1 MAPARDLE
9 VGIAAIQ
16 AGADAVYIG
25 APEFGARQAA
35 GNSLSDIAELVNYAH
50 RFGVQVLVTLN
61 TLLHED
67 EYPRACALA
76 HELYKVGVDALIIQD
91 LNLLNY
97 DLPPIRL
104 HASTQCDNRTPE
116 QVLHLQQLGFR
127 RVVLARELS
136 IKEIQEISNAI
147 QSYTTLHNTIPPY
160 TTLHNT
166 IPPYTTLHHTTPCL
180 ELEAF
185 VHGALCVSYSGRCY
199 LSEVL
204 MERSANR
211 GCCAQPCRQRYDL
224 IDKDGNEIL
233 DIHGEPI
240 HQRYLLSLQDMDRS
254 MHLAE
259 LIEAGVT
266 TFKIEGRL
274 KDRDYVTNIVAY
286 YRQLIDKLIDSHPE
300 YQTASIRSSYE
311 YSFTPN
317 PEKTFHRGQTD
328 YFLHGRSANMA
339 NWETPKSTGEKIG
352 KVVATRHNAICVQL
366 AHGITLHN
374 GDGICYGDKGFA
386 INRIEGDWIYPNLQS
401 PIANSQY
408 PLAKRPLPNSPKGV
422 QYPIANSPQGVQYP
436 IGGTPSNSA
445 ASNSPKGVQ
454 YPKVGTT
461 LYRNL
466 DNEFL
471 RSLRAERRMP
481 VAIRFQAV
489 PEGYRLTIGE
499 QTAIFET
506 EHQTA
511 SNPERALQT
520 IIQQLSKLGDTDF
533 TAKDI
538 QVLDYETPCSDT
550 FPYFIP
556 ISQLNQWRR
565 EVIASNSPKGVQYP
579 IANSPKGVQYPIAA
593 HAASNSTAS
602 YHLQRSDLQAKPIYS
617 EASYPLMTCKY
628 CILHELGHCR
638 KINPMPNEPRYLR
651 LQNGTIL
658 SLEFDCKN
666 CEMRIKKLH

>member
-9 VGIAAIQ
+9 VGKAAIQ

-35 GNSLSDIAELVNYAH
+35 GNSLEDIAELVQYAH
-50 RFGVQVLVTLN
+50 RFGAQVLVTLN

-91 LNLLNY
+91 LHLLDY

-116 QVLHLQQLGFR
+116 QVLRLQQMGFR

-136 IKEIQEISNAI
+136 IEQIHEIHHTI
-147 QSYTTLHNTIPPY
+147 QSSTTLHNSPLEGESEGAI
-160 TTLHNT
+160 
-166 IPPYTTLHHTTPCL
+166 

-204 MERSANR
+204 MNRSANR
-211 GCCAQPCRQRYDL
+211 GCCAQLCRQRYDL
-224 IDKDGNEIL
+224 LDKDGNEIV

-259 LIEAGVT
+259 MIEAGVT

-286 YRQLIDKLIDSHPE
+286 YRQLLDQLIDSDPTLQHASTRSV
-300 YQTASIRSSYE
+300 YQYT
-311 YSFTPN
+311 FTPN
-317 PEKTFHRGQTD
+317 PAKTFHRGATD
-328 YFLHGRSANMA
+328 YFLHGRTPNMA
-339 NWETPKSTGEKIG
+339 NWQTPKSTGEKIG
-352 KVVATRHNAICVQL
+352 RVVAVRHNALCVQL
-366 AHGITLHN
+366 LPGITLHN
-374 GDGICYGDKGFA
+374 GDGICYEDKGFA
-386 INRIEGDWIYPNLQS
+386 INRIEGDWIYPNIQMS
-401 PIANSQY
+401 
-408 PLAKRPLPNSPKGV
+408 R
-422 QYPIANSPQGVQYP
+422 
-436 IGGTPSNSA
+436 IGN
-445 ASNSPKGVQ
+445 Q
-454 YPKVGTT
+454 LIGTT

-466 DNEFL
+466 DMEFV

-481 VAIRFQAV
+481 VDIHFAAV
-489 PEGYRLTIGE
+489 AEGYRLTIGE
-499 QTAIFET
+499 KTVVFAA
-506 EHQTA
+506 EHQPA
-511 SNPERALQT
+511 NNSERALQT

-533 TAKDI
+533 IAKDI
-538 QVLDYETPCSDT
+538 SIFDFEAPCSNV

-556 ISQLNQWRR
+556 TSQLNQWRR
-565 EVIASNSPKGVQYP
+565 EVSNRESALQR
-579 IANSPKGVQYPIAA
+579 ND
-593 HAASNSTAS
+593 
-602 YHLQRSDLQAKPIYS
+602 LQRSDLQAKPIYI
-617 EASYPLMTCKY
+617 EASYSNAPLMTCKY
-628 CILHELGHCR
+628 CILYELGHCR
-638 KINPMPNEPRYLR
+638 KINPMANGPRYLR

-666 CEMRIKKLH
+666 CEMRITKQQ

>member
-35 GNSLSDIAELVNYAH
+35 GNSLNDIAELVKYAH

-61 TLLHED
+61 TLLHDD

-91 LNLLNY
+91 LNLLQY

-104 HASTQCDNRTPE
+104 HASTQCDNRTAE
-116 QVLHLQQLGFR
+116 QVLHLQQMGFR

-136 IKEIQEISNAI
+136 LKEIKDISNALFI
-147 QSYTTLHNTIPPY
+147 QNSNFNI
-160 TTLHNT
+160 
-166 IPPYTTLHHTTPCL
+166 

-204 MERSANR
+204 MDRSANR
-211 GCCAQPCRQRYDL
+211 GCCAQLCRQRYDL
-224 IDKDGNEIL
+224 LDKDGKEMV
-233 DIHGEPI
+233 DIYGEPI

-254 MHLAE
+254 QYLAE
-259 LIEAGVT
+259 FIEAGVT

-286 YRQLIDKLIDSHPE
+286 YRQLLDQLIASNPAWQQASTPSV
-300 YQTASIRSSYE
+300 YQYD
-311 YSFTPN
+311 FTPN
-317 PEKTFHRGQTD
+317 PAKTFHRGQTD
-328 YFLHGRSANMA
+328 YFLHGRTPNMA
-339 NWETPKSTGEKIG
+339 NWQTPKSTGEKIG
-352 KVVATRHNAICVQL
+352 KVIATRHNAICVEL

-386 INRIEGDWIYPNLQS
+386 INRIEGDWIYPN
-401 PIANSQY
+401 NQY
-408 PLAKRPLPNSPKGV
+408 PTPNSP
-422 QYPIANSPQGVQYP
+422 QS
-436 IGGTPSNSA
+436 
-445 ASNSPKGVQ
+445 VQ

-471 RSLRAERRMP
+471 RSLKAERRMP
-481 VAIRFQAV
+481 VDIRFEV
-489 PEGYRLTIGE
+489 VEEGYRLTIGK
-499 QTAIFET
+499 QTATFEA
-506 EHQTA
+506 EHQSA
-511 SNPERALQT
+511 NNPERALQT

-533 TAKDI
+533 IAKDI
-538 QVLDYETPCSDT
+538 QVFDGEEACSDA

-556 ISQLNQWRR
+556 TSLLNQWRR
-565 EVIASNSPKGVQYP
+565 EVSNSESALQR
-579 IANSPKGVQYPIAA
+579 ND
-593 HAASNSTAS
+593 
-602 YHLQRSDLQAKPIYS
+602 LQRSDLQAKPIYS
-617 EASYPLMTCKY
+617 EASHHPLMTCKY
-628 CILHELGHCR
+628 CILYELGHCR
-638 KINPMPNEPRYLR
+638 KINPMTNEPRYLR
-651 LQNGTIL
+651 LQNGTML
-658 SLEFDCKN
+658 SLEFDCKH
-666 CEMRIKKLH
+666 CEMRITKH

>member
-1 MAPARDLE
+1 M
-9 VGIAAIQ
+9 
-16 AGADAVYIG
+16 YIG

-35 GNSLSDIAELVNYAH
+35 GNSLNDIAELVQYAH

-91 LNLLNY
+91 INLLNY

-136 IKEIQEISNAI
+136 LNQIREIYHATQ
-147 QSYTTLHNTIPPY
+147 HY

-366 AHGITLHN
+366 ANGITLHN

-386 INRIEGDWIYPNLQS
+386 INRIEGDWIYPSTTLHNTTQHYTTLHQ
-401 PIANSQY
+401 
-408 PLAKRPLPNSPKGV
+408 
-422 QYPIANSPQGVQYP
+422 
-436 IGGTPSNSA
+436 
-445 ASNSPKGVQ
+445 
-454 YPKVGTT
+454 PKVGTT
-461 LYRNL
+461 LFRNL

-565 EVIASNSPKGVQYP
+565 EVIASL
-579 IANSPKGVQYPIAA
+579 SPKGVQYPIAA

-602 YHLQRSDLQAKPIYS
+602 LSPQGVQYPLPNS
-617 EASYPLMTCKY
+617 EASSPLMTCKY